1 MNKKEKRWVVP
12 LLWIM
17 FLTVVTGIAIVS
29 IQNGEE
35 TKHIGEV
42 WIYRLAQKLDPEDR
56 VTQEGLSQ
64 VTYIVR
70 QLIRE
75 IAFFVIGILGTI
87 TIHATC
93 KKKSW
98 FIKTEISAVILA
110 LIAYFTEAVK
120 QFIPGRHYS
129 EDEMML
135 SMGAAAAGFLLVSL
149 FSLLR
154 MGFGYLIN
162 RKRKKRQLHER

>member
-1 MNKKEKRWVVP
+1 MNKKERRWVVP

-17 FLTVVTGIAIVS
+17 FLTVVIGIAIVS
-29 IQNGEE
+29 FQSGEE
-35 TKHIGEV
+35 SKHIGEV
-42 WIYRLAQKLDPEDR
+42 WIYRLAQRKNPGER
-56 VTQEGLSQ
+56 VTQEELSQ

-98 FIKTEISAVILA
+98 FIKTEISAAILA

-120 QFIPGRHYS
+120 KFIPSRHYS
-129 EDEMML
+129 EEEMML

-149 FSLLR
+149 FSLLG
-154 MGFGYLIN
+154 MGCKYLIN
-162 RKRKKRQLHER
+162 RKRKKEPSDF